1 MEGDR
6 TKVNHINEDGMAPF
20 FFFFFFFFFVL
31 FFAFKGFAPNV
42 VLKIRQIFCSVD
54 LNSDGTI

>member
-20 FFFFFFFFFVL
+20 FFFFFFL